1 MAADRA
7 KALLTW
13 PCPTHLLAPL
23 DALDVDIEPLAEGAG
38 TSAGMQAA
46 IAGKIALLCHPWVP
60 VDAAV
65 IDAGR
70 ASLRVVSTVAVGYD
84 NIDVAA
90 CRRYGIAVGH
100 TPGVVVEATAD
111 LTYGLILAVMRGII
125 SGDRFVRTGR
135 WLSGQAP
142 LGHDLQAKTLG
153 IVGMGA
159 IGTAVARRASASG
172 MTIVYT
178 NRRPAAATPV
188 PAQFLALTDLLARAD
203 CVVIL
208 APLTAAT
215 HGMMNAEAFAQMK
228 RGAYFINAARGP
240 LVDSGALYEALVSG
254 QLGGAAVDV
263 VDPEPLPSEHPLLA
277 LPNFFIT
284 PHIGTATYE
293 TREAMVRLMV
303 ANAVAGVRGEPLP
316 AAVP

>member
-1 MAADRA
+1 
-7 KALLTW
+7 
-13 PCPTHLLAPL
+13 
-23 DALDVDIEPLAEGAG
+23 
-38 TSAGMQAA
+38 
-46 IAGKIALLCHPWVP
+46 
-60 VDAAV
+60 
-65 IDAGR
+65 
-70 ASLRVVSTVAVGYD
+70 
-84 NIDVAA
+84 
-90 CRRYGIAVGH
+90 
-100 TPGVVVEATAD
+100 
-111 LTYGLILAVMRGII
+111 MRGII

-293 TREAMVRLMV
+293 TRKAMVRLMV